1 MSIIRKLSAAG
12 LIIPLKWVPDN
23 LVYEVQTGSVS
34 YGASSGDSDTDI
46 VGITMN
52 PKVDFFP
59 NQAGHI
65 YGFGD
70 AYVPFT
76 TWQHHHV
83 QHESNEYD
91 LTVYGIAKWFT
102 LLAENNPN
110 MIDILFSPLHCV
122 RVNSLI
128 AQHIRRNRT
137 LFLHKGSKHKFIGYA
152 YAQLKK
158 IEKKDKEGKRAAIIE
173 KYGYDVKY
181 AMHLVRLALQCEQ
194 ILSEGDLDL
203 MRNADLLKAIRSGAW
218 TEDRVKKFFVDKEK
232 YLEELYEKSELP
244 HGPQIDRIKALLL
257 ECLEMHYGSLS
268 ADLVVE
274 GRAEAKLEEIKRII
288 SQ

>member
-1 MSIIRKLSAAG
+1 MSIIQKLSAAG
-12 LIIPLKWVPDN
+12 AITPLKWVPDN

-46 VGITMN
+46 VGIAMN
-52 PKVDFFP
+52 PKSDFFP

-70 AYVPFT
+70 AYIPFT

-83 QHESNEYD
+83 QHDGDEYD

-128 AQHIRRNRT
+128 AQHIRRSRA

-158 IEKKDKEGKRAAIIE
+158 IEKKEKEGKRAAIIE

-203 MRNADLLKAIRSGAW
+203 MRNADLLKAIRSGEW
-218 TEDRVKKFFVDKEK
+218 TEDQVKKFFSDKEK
-232 YLEELYEKSELP
+232 HLEELYEKSELP
-244 HGPQIDRIKALLL
+244 HGPQIDKIKALLI

-268 ADLVVE
+268 ADLVVA

-288 SQ
+288 EQ